1 MPRIMADTQAGGQQ
15 SKGSAVTDN
24 RINRVKVMLG
34 GSSSDGDS
42 TEHPMIQP
50 HRQSQQTQP
59 PHQPQPPNQALQVLT
74 MAQRTAE
81 EHVQSARAQ
90 ADKIRT
96 DALAAAEQMAR
107 DAEQHAH
114 QMRREA
120 DKVLFEARS
129 RAEQM
134 AREAQAHAD
143 EGRRTVQKIEA
154 DGRAHAEAIAADAEK
169 DAEDLRVQA
178 QRRYDDVV
186 GSLSSKR
193 TALQSQIEALE
204 AFDQQY
210 RARLTT
216 FMQGQMR
223 ALWVDQP
230 QVTGELEH
238 PGSHAFAEIEA
249 TSRAMPQQ
257 RQSSEPVTAEEY
269 AEPESELSDR

>member
-34 GSSSDGDS
+34 GSSSEGDS

-81 EHVQSARAQ
+81 EHVQGARAQ

-96 DALAAAEQMAR
+96 EALAAAEQMAH

-114 QMRREA
+114 QVRREA

-134 AREAQAHAD
+134 AREAQAYAD
-143 EGRRTVQKIEA
+143 EGRRAVEKIEA
-154 DGRAHAEAIAADAEK
+154 DAERS
-169 DAEDLRVQA
+169 AEDLRVQA

-186 GSLSSKR
+186 GSLGSKR
-193 TALQSQIEALE
+193 AALQAQIEALE

-210 RARLTT
+210 RARLAT

-238 PGSHAFAEIEA
+238 SGSHAFAEIET
-249 TSRAMPQQ
+249 TSPAIPQQ
-257 RQSSEPVTAEEY
+257 RQSPEPVTAEES
-269 AEPESELSDR
+269 AETEPELSDR